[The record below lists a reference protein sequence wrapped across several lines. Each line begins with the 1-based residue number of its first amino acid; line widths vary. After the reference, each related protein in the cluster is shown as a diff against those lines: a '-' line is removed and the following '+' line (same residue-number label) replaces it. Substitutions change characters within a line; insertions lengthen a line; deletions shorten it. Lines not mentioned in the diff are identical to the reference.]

1 MDIDRLF
8 TPTGYAS
15 FHPHSASPRRT
26 APRQPPTMDSFF
38 RPWTL
43 CVGDMIV
50 PQFSLFGMDSKVLQG
65 WYAACGKPMTERP
78 LCSLKRLARKSK
90 PEAVS
95 ELMSW
100 KNAWGHY
107 VRRNVVSHS
116 GAKLIQRFLL
126 NTMISRKKSDNESL
140 RIGERI
146 WKTDTSSAPQGKQ
159 ARTGH
164 MFEDTFQEHLRA
176 LGVCGRN

>member
-1 MDIDRLF
+1 MKQYEDQVGLPDAAMRESGRVDIDRLS

-43 CVGDMIV
+43 CVGDMLV
-50 PQFSLFGMDSKVLQG
+50 PHFSLFGMDSKVLQG
-65 WYAACGKPMTERP
+65 WYAACGEPMTERP
-78 LCSLKRLARKSK
+78 LCSLERLARKSK

-100 KNAWGHY
+100 KNAWDHY
-107 VRRNVVSHS
+107 VAPR
-116 GAKLIQRFLL
+116 G
-126 NTMISRKKSDNESL
+126 TE
-140 RIGERI
+140 
-146 WKTDTSSAPQGKQ
+146 TSSP
-159 ARTGH
+159 
-164 MFEDTFQEHLRA
+164 
-176 LGVCGRN
+176 